1 MPDPLRQIAQHAYG
15 LRMSNELL
23 QTQVDEIRDLMA
35 TRLRVRGRTLA
46 RQVQKAGRL
55 LPKAERRG
63 AVYLAQAETIMAH
76 PKLSRMVD
84 VTKATK
90 DYARLAEF

>member
-1 MPDPLRQIAQHAYG
+1 MRQIAQHAYG

-55 LPKAERRG
+55 LPKAERRA

-84 VTKATK
+84 ATKATK